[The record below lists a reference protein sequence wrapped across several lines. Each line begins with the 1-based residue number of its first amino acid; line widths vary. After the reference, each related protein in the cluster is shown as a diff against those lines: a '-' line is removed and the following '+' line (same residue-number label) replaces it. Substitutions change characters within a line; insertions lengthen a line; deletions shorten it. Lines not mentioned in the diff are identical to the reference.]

1 MFSFYVYDQ
10 ECVFMASLVQN
21 IKIHSLSVK
30 LLPKLIR
37 KRKVQCWCSLFPFSS
52 GNTLFGYVWSKK
64 KKSKLSVYAEIWHL
78 DYVEY
83 AEFNGL
89 VHFFCFRQK
98 ILFWG
103 KFNLKKRQISQFK
116 LKFVT

>member
-1 MFSFYVYDQ
+1 MCFYGIFGPKY
-10 ECVFMASLVQN
+10 QN
-21 IKIHSLSVK
+21 SQFE
-30 LLPKLIR
+30 
-37 KRKVQCWCSLFPFSS
+37 RKVATETNSKTQSSMLVFTFSVFDRKYPFWVC
-52 GNTLFGYVWSKK
+52 LVKK

-78 DYVEY
+78 DYDEY